1 MPPYFCHIFTK
12 KDKAQFAVIERN
24 NTVVRQ
30 MVKSGLIGNYLY
42 VSAKTKEGMTELKE
56 AMFNCNIREEIRSV
70 TPI

>member
-1 MPPYFCHIFTK
+1 
-12 KDKAQFAVIERN
+12 
-24 NTVVRQ
+24 

-42 VSAKTKEGMTELKE
+42 VSAKTNEAMTELKE

>member
-1 MPPYFCHIFTK
+1 M
-12 KDKAQFAVIERN
+12 AVIERN

-30 MVKSGLIGNYLY
+30 IVKSGLIGNYLY
-42 VSAKTKEGMTELKE
+42 VSAKTNEAMTELKE